1 MDKIASQVK
10 KAATENPQQLLINR
24 KHALRTFYCGEYK
37 YFKKKIKLLS

>member
-24 KHALRTFYCGEYK
+24 MYASRRFYCGEYK